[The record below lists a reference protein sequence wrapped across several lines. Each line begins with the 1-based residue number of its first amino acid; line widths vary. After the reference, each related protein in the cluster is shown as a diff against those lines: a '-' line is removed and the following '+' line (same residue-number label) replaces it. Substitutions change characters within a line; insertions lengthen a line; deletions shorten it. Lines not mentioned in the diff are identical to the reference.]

1 MGKKNRNTNK
11 ALKALKRKRAAFTK
25 GGTRYLK
32 NSGGGFNQETK
43 DTDGDGVPDNVDTD
57 PNDPNVPIDQTPD
70 PTSVMDPAASKL
82 VKTPTDLPSIKV
94 QKPEVAKA
102 GESVVD
108 YTAIADQATKNA
120 SGKFSDPNVGPVF
133 SYDPET
139 GNFIQDNSSFG
150 FSGAAAKKVLTPEEF
165 YEATQLKSSDFMVSG
180 PSFQTQDED
189 IKALETEGKDISTEA
204 RTVTA
209 KGVSSK
215 GAGTAK
221 QAEEAPFGYDA
232 QNVARAFAEK
242 TGLKYKVGSDGK
254 ISFQDGKGRTFTRS
268 PEDLIDEFSLEG
280 DFGASGEAAKV
291 DAATVGEDGVTVSA
305 ATRDEAETVK
315 EATGATIS
323 DDEDPFTVSA
333 AEQALDEAKVTDAKV
348 QVPTTDRATKTY
360 ASPAQASEAYGID
373 LNTIQDPEVRTRTE
387 NTISAR
393 EAKDV
398 LDIVSSEGVDLE
410 KIPEFIVAN
419 QREAQVGVAAKG
431 IEEKLGET
439 PSIDLQ
445 GRRAITGDAP
455 KGTAAQIGGVPTL
468 AASQMQAV
476 TGEAR
481 QAAAADMMSVVG
493 NMPPEITA
501 AVSEDPATVEAQ
513 LDDPNTA
520 PEVKAAVAALPQEAL
535 VSVQMEN
542 LLAGMEEG
550 KTPTWAR
557 PAVAAIEQQMA
568 RRGLSVSTV
577 GRDALFNAIIQ
588 SALPMA
594 QSNAQALQQ
603 RAQQNLSNEQQ
614 ANLASAQ
621 NVMQIR
627 MQNLSNRQTAASQ
640 TAQMAQQIKMQQ
652 GQFEQEAVLT
662 TAQQEQQVRMVNIQ
676 NAQQKA
682 SQESSQRQQT
692 ALANLDA
699 GSRMDLANLEA
710 LNLAGRENLNAAQ
723 QSKLASYQA
732 NVNRIMRQAELTQDM
747 EKANLDSSLRMEM
760 MNLTEKNAAARD
772 TMTAE
777 NQERL
782 VNLQNLVD
790 FKKTNASMAQQ
801 MELANMSNEQQM
813 EMANLAERAATD
825 SANFTEANRFR
836 LQELTTYVNVMSQ
849 NEQLRQNSELAKLSA
864 QEKITLANLTS
875 KNQADSENMTANN
888 VANLQNFEKRMQ
900 AAQVNAQLAQQ
911 LGLADLSNAQS
922 SAMLNAQLNANLDM
936 KDLDFEQQAAIANS
950 QFMQTLTLKNLDNR
964 QQAALQEA
972 TLLSQRDIA
981 EADLATKASIEN
993 ARNFLQRDLT
1003 DLGNEQQASVLEAQ
1017 LKQQR
1022 LLSNQAAQNAAK
1034 QFNATSDNQMQQ
1046 FVANL
1051 ESNLRQFNV
1060 SQANN
1065 MSQFNTTEKNR
1076 MAAIDA
1082 GNDLEAAKFTKQLSL
1097 QIDQYN
1103 AENEFRREQWNAA
1116 NAQAIEQSNIQWR
1129 RQANL
1134 ANTAAENAANQE
1146 AARQSFQLTTTEQNF
1161 MWQQLRDEVSYLRQ
1175 GYEND
1180 QQRRTTLF
1188 ATALA
1193 NEGESFSSKNIQ
1205 TLVTGIITALGG
1217 D

>member
-1 MGKKNRNTNK
+1 MSKKNRNTNK
-11 ALKALKRKRAAFTK
+11 ALKALKRKRSAFTK

-32 NSGGGFNQETK
+32 NSGGGFDQNPK
-43 DTDGDGVPDNVDTD
+43 DTDGDGVADQYDSD
-57 PNDPNVPIDQTPD
+57 PNNPDVPVKTSPD
-70 PTSVMDPAASKL
+70 PVSVMDPAAGKL
-82 VKTPTDLPSIKV
+82 AKTPEDLPSIEV

-102 GESVVD
+102 GVEISID
-108 YTAIADQATKNA
+108 YRGMAK
-120 SGKFSDPNVGPVF
+120 
-133 SYDPET
+133 
-139 GNFIQDNSSFG
+139 
-150 FSGAAAKKVLTPEEF
+150 AAAGKGGKGANLRWAEDKNSFIYEPAGAKPRYMTPGEVERAFKVSQEDFKKAE
-165 YEATQLKSSDFMVSG
+165 KSI
-180 PSFQTQDED
+180 TTKDED
-189 IKALETEGKDISTEA
+189 IEALETEGKDISTEE

-209 KGVSSK
+209 TDVSSTD
-215 GAGTAK
+215 AGLK

-242 TGLKYKVGSDGK
+242 TGLKYKVGQDGK
-254 ISFQDGKGRTFTRS
+254 IRFQDGQGNTFTRS
-268 PEDLIDEFSLEG
+268 PEDLIDEFELKG

-291 DAATVGEDGVTVSA
+291 EAATVGEDKVTVDA
-305 ATRDEAETVK
+305 ATRDTEEKVQ
-315 EATGATIS
+315 EATAAAIG
-323 DDEDPFTVSA
+323 DEEPFTVSA
-333 AEQALDEAKVTDAKV
+333 AEQDLDEAEVTDAKV
-348 QVPTTDRATKTY
+348 QVPTTDRAAKTY
-360 ASPAQASEAYGID
+360 ASPAQAAESYGID
-373 LNTIQDPEVRTRTE
+373 LDTIQDPEVRTRTE
-387 NTISAR
+387 NTISER

-410 KIPEFIVAN
+410 KIPEFIVAT

-710 LNLAGRENLNAAQ
+710 INLAGRENLNAAQ

-747 EKANLDSSLRMEM
+747 EKVNLDSRLRMEM

-813 EMANLAERAATD
+813 EMANLAERAAAD

-888 VANLQNFEKRMQ
+888 VANLQSFEKRMQ

-964 QQAALQEA
+964 QQSALQQA

-1003 DLGNEQQASVLEAQ
+1003 DLGNEQQSSVLEAQ

-1065 MSQFNTTEKNR
+1065 MSQFNLTEKNR

-1082 GNDLEAAKFTKQLSL
+1082 GNDLEAAKFTEQLSV
-1097 QIDQYN
+1097 QVDQYN

-1134 ANTAAENAANQE
+1134 ATTAAENAANQE

>member
-120 SGKFSDPNVGPVF
+120 SGRFPDPNVGPVF

-150 FSGAAAKKVLTPEEF
+150 FTGAAAKKVLTPEEF

-189 IKALETEGKDISTEA
+189 IKTLETEGKDISTEA

-209 KGVSSK
+209 KGVSST

-280 DFGASGEAAKV
+280 DFGASGKAAKV

-439 PSIDLQ
+439 PSVDLQ

-1003 DLGNEQQASVLEAQ
+1003 DLGNEQQSSVLEAQ

-1097 QIDQYN
+1097 QVDQYN

>member
-32 NSGGGFNQETK
+32 NSGGGFDQNPK
-43 DTDGDGVPDNVDTD
+43 DTDGDGVADQYDSD
-57 PNDPNVPIDQTPD
+57 PNNPDVPVKTSADPV
-70 PTSVMDPAASKL
+70 SVMDPAAGKL
-82 VKTPTDLPSIKV
+82 VKTPTELPSIEV

-102 GESVVD
+102 GVEISMD
-108 YTAIADQATKNA
+108 YRGMA
-120 SGKFSDPNVGPVF
+120 
-133 SYDPET
+133 E
-139 GNFIQDNSSFG
+139 
-150 FSGAAAKKVLTPEEF
+150 AAAGKAGKGATVRWAEDKNSFIYQPRNAKPQYLTPREVEDLFKVSEEDF
-165 YEATQLKSSDFMVSG
+165 KKAEKSI
-180 PSFQTQDED
+180 TTKDED
-189 IKALETEGKDISTEA
+189 IEALETEGKDISTKD

-209 KGVSSK
+209 TDVSST
-215 GAGTAK
+215 GAGLA
-221 QAEEAPFGYDA
+221 QAEESPFGYDI
-232 QNVARAFAEK
+232 QNVVNALEK
-242 TGLKYKVGSDGK
+242 
-254 ISFQDGKGRTFTRS
+254 S
-268 PEDLIDEFSLEG
+268 PEFKGNLARGDRIRKNNDGTITIFNKRIPSATITRKPEDIVNMFSLEG
-280 DFGASGEAAKV
+280 DFGASGKAAQVGAVTVGEGEVTV
-291 DAATVGEDGVTVSA
+291 DAATRDTEKEIEKA
-305 ATRDEAETVK
+305 A
-315 EATGATIS
+315 GAKIS

-333 AEQALDEAKVTDAKV
+333 AEQDLDEDKVTDAKV
-348 QVPTTDRATKTY
+348 QVPTTDRAAKTY
-360 ASPAQASEAYGID
+360 ASPAQAAESYGID
-373 LNTIQDPEVRTRTE
+373 LDTIQDPEVRTRTE
-387 NTISAR
+387 NTISER

-410 KIPEFIVAN
+410 KIPEFIIAN

-439 PSIDLQ
+439 PSVDLQ

-550 KTPTWAR
+550 KTPAWAR

-772 TMTAE
+772 SMTAE

-875 KNQADSENMTANN
+875 KNQADSENMTATN

-1003 DLGNEQQASVLEAQ
+1003 DLGNEQQSSVLEAQ

-1065 MSQFNTTEKNR
+1065 MSQFNLTEKNR

-1082 GNDLEAAKFTKQLSL
+1082 GNDLEAAKFTEQLSV
-1097 QIDQYN
+1097 QVDQYN

-1134 ANTAAENAANQE
+1134 ATTAAENAANQE

-1205 TLVTGIITALGG
+1205 TLVTGIIDALGG

>member
-1 MGKKNRNTNK
+1 MGRKNRNTNK

-32 NSGGGFNQETK
+32 NSGGGFNQDQK
-43 DTDGDGVPDNVDTD
+43 DTDGDNVPDHLDSDPTD
-57 PNDPNVPIDQTPD
+57 PDVPVKTSPD
-70 PTSVMDPAASKL
+70 PVSVMDPAAGKL
-82 VKTPTDLPSIKV
+82 VKTPTELPSIEV

-102 GESVVD
+102 GVEISMD
-108 YTAIADQATKNA
+108 YRGMA
-120 SGKFSDPNVGPVF
+120 
-133 SYDPET
+133 E
-139 GNFIQDNSSFG
+139 
-150 FSGAAAKKVLTPEEF
+150 AAAGKAGKGSTVRWAEDKNSFIYQPRGAKPQYLTPREVEDLFKVSEEDF
-165 YEATQLKSSDFMVSG
+165 KKAEKSI
-180 PSFQTQDED
+180 TTKDED
-189 IKALETEGKDISTEA
+189 IEALETKGKDISTKD

-209 KGVSSK
+209 TDVSST
-215 GAGTAK
+215 GAGAAK
-221 QAEEAPFGYDA
+221 QAEEAPFGYDL

-242 TGLKYKVGSDGK
+242 TGLRYKVGSDGK
-254 ISFQDGKGRTFTRS
+254 IRFQDGQGRTFTRS
-268 PEDLIDEFSLEG
+268 PEDLIDEFNLEG
-280 DFGASGEAAKV
+280 DFGASGKAAQVGAVTVGEGEVTV
-291 DAATVGEDGVTVSA
+291 DAATRDKEEEIEKA
-305 ATRDEAETVK
+305 A
-315 EATGATIS
+315 GAKIN
-323 DDEDPFTVSA
+323 DDEEPFTVSA
-333 AEQALDEAKVTDAKV
+333 AEQDLDEDKVTEAKV
-348 QVPTTDRATKTY
+348 QVPTTDRSAKTY
-360 ASPAQASEAYGID
+360 ASPAQAAESYGID
-373 LNTIQDPEVRTRTE
+373 LDTIQDPEVRTRTE
-387 NTISAR
+387 NTISER

-410 KIPEFIVAN
+410 KIPEFIIAN

-550 KTPTWAR
+550 KTPAWAR

-875 KNQADSENMTANN
+875 KNQADSENMTATN
-888 VANLQNFEKRMQ
+888 VANLQSFEKRMQ

-911 LGLADLSNAQS
+911 LGLADLSNAQN

-964 QQAALQEA
+964 QQSALQQA

-1003 DLGNEQQASVLEAQ
+1003 DLGNEQQSSVLEAQ

-1065 MSQFNTTEKNR
+1065 MSQFNLTEKNR

-1082 GNDLEAAKFTKQLSL
+1082 GNDLEAAKFTEQLSV
-1097 QIDQYN
+1097 QVDQYN

-1129 RQANL
+1129 RQSNL
-1134 ANTAAENAANQE
+1134 ATTAAENAANQE

>member
-32 NSGGGFNQETK
+32 NSGGGFDQNPK
-43 DTDGDGVPDNVDTD
+43 DTDGDGVADQYDSD
-57 PNDPNVPIDQTPD
+57 PNNPDVPVKTSPD
-70 PTSVMDPAASKL
+70 PVSVMDPAAGKL
-82 VKTPTDLPSIKV
+82 VETPTDLPSIEV

-102 GESVVD
+102 GVEISMD
-108 YTAIADQATKNA
+108 YRGMA
-120 SGKFSDPNVGPVF
+120 
-133 SYDPET
+133 E
-139 GNFIQDNSSFG
+139 
-150 FSGAAAKKVLTPEEF
+150 AAAGKAGKGATVRWAEDKNSFIYQPRGAKPQYLTPREVENLFKVSEEDF
-165 YEATQLKSSDFMVSG
+165 KKAEKSI
-180 PSFQTQDED
+180 TTKDED
-189 IKALETEGKDISTEA
+189 IEALETEGKDISTED

-209 KGVSSK
+209 TDVSST
-215 GAGTAK
+215 GAGEAK

-254 ISFQDGKGRTFTRS
+254 IRFQDGRGNTFTRS
-268 PEDLIDEFSLEG
+268 PEDLIDEFELEG

-291 DAATVGEDGVTVSA
+291 DAATVGEDKVTVDA
-305 ATRDEAETVK
+305 ATRDKEEKVQ
-315 EATGATIS
+315 EATAATIG
-323 DDEDPFTVSA
+323 DEEPFTVSA
-333 AEQALDEAKVTDAKV
+333 AEQDLDEDKVTKAKV
-348 QVPTTDRATKTY
+348 QVPTTDRAAKTY
-360 ASPAQASEAYGID
+360 ASPAQAAESYGID

-410 KIPEFIVAN
+410 KIPEFIIAN

-439 PSIDLQ
+439 PSVDLQ

-557 PAVAAIEQQMA
+557 PAVAAVEQQMA

-772 TMTAE
+772 SMTAE

-875 KNQADSENMTANN
+875 KNQADSENMTATN
-888 VANLQNFEKRMQ
+888 VANLQSFEKRMQ

-911 LGLADLSNAQS
+911 LGLADLSNAQNA
-922 SAMLNAQLNANLDM
+922 AMLNAQLNANLDM

-964 QQAALQEA
+964 QQSALQQA

-1003 DLGNEQQASVLEAQ
+1003 DLGNEQQSSVLEAQ

-1065 MSQFNTTEKNR
+1065 MSQFNLTEKNR

-1082 GNDLEAAKFTKQLSL
+1082 GNDLEAAKFTEQLSV
-1097 QIDQYN
+1097 QVDQYN

-1134 ANTAAENAANQE
+1134 ATTAAENAANQE